1 MSGFFPL
8 RHVSTIPFYPT
19 PLSAL
24 PKEDYPVSFPGQVQ
38 IFPLQFNVPLHWSY
52 IFLLFLIQ
60 TLTQKLSLLELVPP
74 SSGIPSTCIEFCKNI
89 TLHQKYCLYG
99 CILYLG
105 AFQVALVVKNLPANA
120 EDIRD
125 QVQSLGPKI
134 PWRRAWQPTP
144 VIFP

>member
-1 MSGFFPL
+1 MY
-8 RHVSTIPFYPT
+8 TIM
-19 PLSAL
+19 
-24 PKEDYPVSFPGQVQ
+24 
-38 IFPLQFNVPLHWSY
+38 I
-52 IFLLFLIQ
+52 I
-60 TLTQKLSLLELVPP
+60 
-74 SSGIPSTCIEFCKNI
+74 
-89 TLHQKYCLYG
+89 
-99 CILYLG
+99 G